1 MDRSWSWSGVGVD
14 VAGVLLSAGGWG
26 GDECCG
32 WERRVGLDG
41 AAEVEGV
48 VPVRVVS

>member
-1 MDRSWSWSGVGVD
+1 MD

-26 GDECCG
+26 GDECWCG
-32 WERRVGLDG
+32 ASGSAGLG
-41 AAEVEGV
+41 LEGVEGV